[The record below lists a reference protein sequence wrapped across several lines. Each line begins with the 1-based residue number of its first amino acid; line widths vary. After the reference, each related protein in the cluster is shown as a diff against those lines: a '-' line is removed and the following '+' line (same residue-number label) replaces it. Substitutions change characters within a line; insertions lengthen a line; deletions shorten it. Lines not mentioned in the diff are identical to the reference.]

1 VLFYSIALHP
11 FFTIA
16 GPPNPTI
23 IIAAPMTI
31 KIIPPA
37 IAIITVNIEQIELI
51 DTLVQQKK
59 KETKRIKTAK

>member
-1 VLFYSIALHP
+1 MLFYSIASHP
-11 FFTIA
+11 FFTIT

-23 IIAAPMTI
+23 IIAAPMAI

-37 IAIITVNIEQIELI
+37 IVIITVNIEQIELI